1 MKKMFPFLS
10 ASLFMLILFVFG
22 FSAKGQGTMKSDSVV
37 MSAGYA
43 NEVYYSMENGIVQT
57 SPRATWDIAFRTS
70 KRSSSILTNDGAG
83 VVLYTYPKADTA
95 GWASVDTAGLSS
107 WQPMYNDPTDW
118 ENGAF
123 SRNAKGHPDY
133 GWGIYND
140 VTHDLTG
147 DSLFVIKLRDG
158 SFKKLRI
165 VKKFSSLDIYNFR
178 YANLDGSNEQLVA
191 EDLNGFRSKDFFG
204 YSLITNEVV
213 GFQPA
218 KSTWDIL
225 FTKYVSVQP
234 DGTPYPVVG
243 VLSNDSVKVKHFH
256 PVSIFYNDFGPGS
269 WDSTRSPIGWNW
281 KKFDLENFVYVVPDT
296 NVYFVR
302 QVKGDVY
309 KLYFTGFSGSSTG
322 AVTFVTGK
330 AAGAG
335 IAPLNDNDI
344 QVSIFPNPATTR
356 INFNVTGG
364 TGEDLTFTLTDLAG
378 RQLRADRPGRKADG
392 LCAYS
397 MDVTGVQPGVYF
409 VTVFTAASKTVTKII
424 ITR

>member
-43 NEVYYSMENGIVQT
+43 NEVYYSMENGIIQT
-57 SPRATWDIAFRTS
+57 SPRATWDISFRTS

-165 VKKFSSLDIYNFR
+165 VKKFSSLDIYVN
-178 YANLDGSNEQLVA
+178 Q
-191 EDLNGFRSKDFFG
+191 
-204 YSLITNEVV
+204 
-213 GFQPA
+213 
-218 KSTWDIL
+218 
-225 FTKYVSVQP
+225 
-234 DGTPYPVVG
+234 
-243 VLSNDSVKVKHFH
+243 
-256 PVSIFYNDFGPGS
+256 
-269 WDSTRSPIGWNW
+269 
-281 KKFDLENFVYVVPDT
+281 
-296 NVYFVR
+296 
-302 QVKGDVY
+302 
-309 KLYFTGFSGSSTG
+309 
-322 AVTFVTGK
+322 
-330 AAGAG
+330 
-335 IAPLNDNDI
+335 
-344 QVSIFPNPATTR
+344 
-356 INFNVTGG
+356 
-364 TGEDLTFTLTDLAG
+364 
-378 RQLRADRPGRKADG
+378 G
-392 LCAYS
+392 LK
-397 MDVTGVQPGVYF
+397 Q
-409 VTVFTAASKTVTKII
+409 
-424 ITR
+424 